1 MPATFRS
8 LAASDNDSGPGKG
21 VEPAIACDA
30 RLLRRGL
37 FENGYRE
44 LVMTGRHALAVL
56 ELPPIHKDP
65 FDRMLLGQSIVEGIN
80 LVTADRMLAR
90 YSAPLRLV

>member
-1 MPATFRS
+1 
-8 LAASDNDSGPGKG
+8 
-21 VEPAIACDA
+21 
-30 RLLRRGL
+30 
-37 FENGYRE
+37 
-44 LVMTGRHALAVL
+44 MTGRHALAVL